1 MGYFNTLEVETVL
14 SMLAVIDNPM
24 QDIPLAA
31 VLKSPVVGMSDREL
45 ATMMADYRSCA
56 DKGQDR
62 GIYAAAVRWERLNG
76 FFEKLEQFRLL
87 ASYLPIHELIYR
99 LYEET
104 GYYDYVSVMP
114 AGETRRANLD
124 MLVEKASEYEKT
136 SYKGLFHFIRYIEN
150 LKKYN
155 SDFGEASTVGEEDN
169 TVRIMSI
176 HKSKGLEFPVVF
188 LAGMGKKFNRQ
199 DVYGKVLIDP
209 ELGIAAD
216 YLGCRAS
223 GENFYDQEKRTATED
238 GAGQSRRG
246 ITCAL
251 CCHDKGK
258 GKADHDRNRP
268 KPREDSGKVQPDS
281 ACGRTDS
288 LYHSFRCGLLSGLD
302 PYVYRPNRKPDWE
315 FW

>member
-1 MGYFNTLEVETVL
+1 MLTGINDIFYRIMTENLGNIRYTEDAALHPGAVFAEAAEPERVGGLSELLMVDTGDEALAGLDEETADYTAKELEAKLIAAKIREMTDPEHGFLVWDKKAGEGGGYRTAQFRDMVILLRSTAGWTETLLQILLNEGIPAYAESRMGYFNTLEVETVL

-124 MLVEKASEYEKT
+124 MLVEKASEYENQLQGAVPFYPLYRK
-136 SYKGLFHFIRYIEN
+136 S
-150 LKKYN
+150 
-155 SDFGEASTVGEEDN
+155 EE
-169 TVRIMSI
+169 I
-176 HKSKGLEFPVVF
+176 
-188 LAGMGKKFNRQ
+188 
-199 DVYGKVLIDP
+199 
-209 ELGIAAD
+209 
-216 YLGCRAS
+216 
-223 GENFYDQEKRTATED
+223 
-238 GAGQSRRG
+238 
-246 ITCAL
+246 
-251 CCHDKGK
+251 
-258 GKADHDRNRP
+258 
-268 KPREDSGKVQPDS
+268 
-281 ACGRTDS
+281 
-288 LYHSFRCGLLSGLD
+288 
-302 PYVYRPNRKPDWE
+302 
-315 FW
+315 